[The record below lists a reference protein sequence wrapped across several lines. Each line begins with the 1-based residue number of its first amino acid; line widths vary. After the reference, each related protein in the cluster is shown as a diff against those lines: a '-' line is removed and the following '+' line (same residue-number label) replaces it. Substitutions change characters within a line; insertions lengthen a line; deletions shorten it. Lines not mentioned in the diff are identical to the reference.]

1 MKDKYFKIKIMVYY
15 LVNIKKEIAAYNK
28 MLDKQIYCDCLINY
42 GDERVYD
49 RLYETSIKRQAL
61 IQYARDIRK
70 AFDGLTAYE
79 QNIIYY
85 KFIKKIKDKDASA
98 YLDKSLRTY
107 KRHINKTC
115 EKFLNNY
122 EKIKEQKEVS
132 A

>member
-1 MKDKYFKIKIMVYY
+1 MKDKNFEIKKMVYY
-15 LVNIKKEIAAYNK
+15 MVNIKHEVAIYNK
-28 MLDKQIYCDCLINY
+28 MISKQIYCDCLINY
-42 GDERVYD
+42 GSEDIYN
-49 RLYETSIKRQAL
+49 RLYETTRQRQAF

-85 KFIKKIKDKDASA
+85 KFIKKIKDEDASA
-98 YLDKSLRTY
+98 YLDKSLITY

>member
-1 MKDKYFKIKIMVYY
+1 MKDKNFEIKKMVYY
-15 LVNIKKEIAAYNK
+15 LVNIKKEIAIYDK
-28 MLDKQIYCDCLINY
+28 MLDKQIYFDCLVNC
-42 GDERVYD
+42 GDVNMYD
-49 RLYETSIKRQAL
+49 RLYETSRQRQAL

-85 KFIKKIKDKDASA
+85 KFIKKIKDEDASA

-122 EKIKEQKEVS
+122 ETIKEQKEVS